1 MKATRTK
8 PMLKLLLLLT
18 MLIWIMVLCCCSI
31 GTVKSNPA
39 KQQRSTTSPQ
49 PIPVNQV
56 DLNQDGVIDTSE
68 QQQFTEDTPGVLGT
82 FMCIGGATIL
92 ICLGSAWIC
101 TRSTRPKSEVSEPD
115 ISDTSEQLIQEQDFD
130 GTQHQPAEHTDQGD
144 WLDSGQHFEHGGKHR

>member
-1 MKATRTK
+1 MKTTCTK

-39 KQQRSTTSPQ
+39 KQQRNTTSPQ

-68 QQQFTEDTPGVLGT
+68 QQHFTEDRPGVLGT

-115 ISDTSEQLIQEQDFD
+115 TSEQLIVEQDFD
-130 GTQHQPAEHTDQGD
+130 GIQDQSAEHTDEGD
-144 WLDSGQHFEHGGKHR
+144 WLDSGQHFDSGGKHR